1 MAVGVEIPIDTYTGN
16 GSTTVFPFT
25 FTTLDAD
32 YVKTYVDDVL
42 VTSGITVNAADV
54 TFSTAPT
61 TGQKV
66 VIIRE
71 TPRDQD
77 VPFTDPQA
85 TTLAEVG
92 RVADKGIMIHQ
103 ELAEELGRSLKTN
116 PGYTLPGGGIEQ
128 AANTTLGQ
136 DENGDWVNR
145 TASEQAEHLGIKTSV
160 DDAAASATAAA
171 SSAAEASS
179 KAAAAAAS
187 AADVENA
194 VIAEAKSPR
203 NLPRSLQ
210 KIYDLNNGTWQGT
223 TFNHFTVFNLA
234 DSLGLLGVYPR
245 IEDILASN
253 LSVAG
258 LGFDRLIYKEISGT
272 IIYPSSGN
280 PRRTDLWGFGT
291 TMQIKNHA
299 VMHIGEP
306 FAGDQ
311 IIPFQCTDV
320 SFYFG
325 QETGGGTVDI
335 DYSNDEGA
343 SWTSLES
350 GVSTNGATSALIKS
364 YNFTERS
371 VIFRLT
377 VTSGNV
383 ELIGALLRNKAHQ
396 GLVSCQS
403 AVGGNPLT
411 NAILGNTTIFNDI
424 IADVD
429 PDLFL
434 SQWYESTA
442 DLTAAF
448 DTFADTVEASSATAD
463 HLVFTEHEQDA
474 TGDKETNNSPIYRAK
489 AASTD
494 RLVLFETG
502 RVLPQEVIADRGWDD
517 PDAIHLDTA
526 AWEFVAGVLGRDF
539 GFSPANGTLHVVKT
553 GQTGA
558 SKRYRFGGKRV
569 NGDLIF
575 DFESNDDSNLTLNF
589 LYDTES
595 DGEKSWGFKRVA
607 SDDGTLP
614 QGFQLLYNTVTSGT
628 STNGVAFEWDS
639 AGRGYMGPL
648 ANAAHLARLQLH
660 ETFNARNTLRLIHT
674 ATTGT
679 PYLIEGFSDSG
690 ASTKTM
696 HVERTGEARFASV
709 ETPAVTV
716 ASLPAATTAGIRRMV
731 SDSSVAASG
740 NFGAI
745 VAGSGANV
753 VPVYS
758 DGTNWRIG

>member
-1 MAVGVEIPIDTYTGN
+1 MAIRTIVITASRNQQLSTVVINRGPKGEDGTGS
-16 GSTTVFPFT
+16 GDIAYGDLTDSGT
-25 FTTLDAD
+25 AD
-32 YVKTYVDDVL
+32 L
-42 VTSGITVNAADV
+42 PTVNTPLSSALDLKAD
-54 TFSTAPT
+54 
-61 TGQKV
+61 
-66 VIIRE
+66 
-71 TPRDQD
+71 
-77 VPFTDPQA
+77 
-85 TTLAEVG
+85 
-92 RVADKGIMIHQ
+92 
-103 ELAEELGRSLKTN
+103 
-116 PGYTLPGGGIEQ
+116 
-128 AANTTLGQ
+128 
-136 DENGDWVNR
+136 
-145 TASEQAEHLGIKTSV
+145 ASET
-160 DDAAASATAAA
+160 
-171 SSAAEASS
+171 
-179 KAAAAAAS
+179 
-187 AADVENA
+187 
-194 VIAEAKSPR
+194 VITEAKSPR

-210 KIYDLNNGTWQGT
+210 KIYDLNNATWQGT

-291 TMQIKNHA
+291 TMQIRNHA

-311 IIPFQCTDV
+311 VIPFQCTDV

-335 DYSNDEGA
+335 DYSNDEGT

-350 GVSTNGATSALIKS
+350 SVSTNGATAALIKS
-364 YNFTERS
+364 YSFTERS

-377 VTSGNV
+377 VTNGNV
-383 ELIGALLRNKAHQ
+383 ELIGALIRNKAHQ

-411 NAILGNTTIFNDI
+411 NVILGNTTIFNDI

-434 SQWYESTA
+434 SQWYESTS

-463 HLVFTEHEQDA
+463 HLVFTEHEQDD

-502 RVLPQEVIADRGWDD
+502 RVMPQEVIADCGWDD

-526 AWEFVAGVLGRDF
+526 AWEFIAGVLGRDF

-553 GQTGA
+553 GQTGGQ
-558 SKRYRFGGKRV
+558 KRYRFGGKKV
-569 NGDLIF
+569 GGDLIF
-575 DFESNDDSNLTLNF
+575 DLESNDDTNLTLNF
-589 LYDTES
+589 LYDTED
-595 DGEKSWGFKRVA
+595 DGENAWSFKRVQ

-614 QGFQLLYNTVTSGT
+614 EGFQLLFNTTV
-628 STNGVAFEWDS
+628 TNGVAFEWDN

-648 ANAAHLARLQLH
+648 ANAAHNGRLHLT
-660 ETFNARNTLRLIHT
+660 ETWNARATLSLAHT
-674 ATTGT
+674 AATGT
-679 PYLIEGFSDSG
+679 PYIIEGFSDASH
-690 ASTKTM
+690 STKTM
-696 HVERTGEARFASV
+696 HVERTGEARFLSV

-758 DGTNWRIG
+758 DGSSWRIG

>member
-1 MAVGVEIPIDTYTGN
+1 MAIRTIVITASRN
-16 GSTTVFPFT
+16 QQLST
-25 FTTLDAD
+25 
-32 YVKTYVDDVL
+32 
-42 VTSGITVNAADV
+42 
-54 TFSTAPT
+54 
-61 TGQKV
+61 V
-66 VIIRE
+66 VINRG
-71 TPRDQD
+71 P
-77 VPFTDPQA
+77 
-85 TTLAEVG
+85 
-92 RVADKGIMIHQ
+92 KG
-103 ELAEELGRSLKTN
+103 EDGT
-116 PGYTLPGGGIEQ
+116 GGGNI
-128 AANTTLGQ
+128 AYGDLTDSGTANLPSVNTPLSNALGLKA
-136 DENGDWVNR
+136 D
-145 TASEQAEHLGIKTSV
+145 ASET
-160 DDAAASATAAA
+160 
-171 SSAAEASS
+171 
-179 KAAAAAAS
+179 
-187 AADVENA
+187 
-194 VIAEAKSPR
+194 VITEAKSPR

-210 KIYDLNNGTWQGT
+210 KIYDLNNASWQGT

-311 IIPFQCTDV
+311 VNPFQCTDV

-335 DYSNDEGA
+335 DYSNDEGT

-350 GVSTNGATSALIKS
+350 GVSTNGATAARIKS

-377 VTSGNV
+377 VTNGNV

-411 NAILGNTTIFNDI
+411 NVILGNTTIFNDI

-429 PDLFL
+429 PDLFV
-434 SQWYESTA
+434 SQWYESTS

-463 HLVFTEHEQDA
+463 HLVFTEHEQDD
-474 TGDKETNNSPIYRAK
+474 TGDKETNNSPIYRTK

-502 RVLPQEVIADRGWDD
+502 RVMPQEVIADRGWDD

-558 SKRYRFGGKRV
+558 QKRYRFGGKKV
-569 NGDLIF
+569 GGDLIF
-575 DFESNDDSNLTLNF
+575 DLESNDDSNLTLNF
-589 LYDTES
+589 LYDTED
-595 DGEKSWGFKRVA
+595 DGENAWSFKRVQ

-614 QGFQLLYNTVTSGT
+614 EGFQLLFNTTT
-628 STNGVAFEWDS
+628 TNGVAFEWD
-639 AGRGYMGPL
+639 AVGRGFMGPL

-674 ATTGT
+674 APTGT
-679 PYLIEGFSDSG
+679 PYLIEGFSDAG

-696 HVERTGEARFASV
+696 HVERTGEARFVSV
-709 ETPAVTV
+709 ETPSITV

-745 VAGSGANV
+745 VAGSGTNV

>member
-1 MAVGVEIPIDTYTGN
+1 MWLVVMADKRLKSLRRSGRLSDLLGDH
-16 GSTTVFPFT
+16 GFRM
-25 FTTLDAD
+25 
-32 YVKTYVDDVL
+32 DDVDGDL
-42 VTSGITVNAADV
+42 SMLSGGLLLGEDGEVLTV
-54 TFSTAPT
+54 SSS
-61 TGQKV
+61 GE
-66 VIIRE
+66 VIER
-71 TPRDQD
+71 
-77 VPFTDPQA
+77 A
-85 TTLAEVG
+85 
-92 RVADKGIMIHQ
+92 VAD
-103 ELAEELGRSLKTN
+103 
-116 PGYTLPGGGIEQ
+116 
-128 AANTTLGQ
+128 
-136 DENGDWVNR
+136 
-145 TASEQAEHLGIKTSV
+145 AS
-160 DDAAASATAAA
+160 D
-171 SSAAEASS
+171 
-179 KAAAAAAS
+179 
-187 AADVENA
+187 
-194 VIAEAKSPR
+194 IAITEAKSPR

-210 KIYDLNNGTWQGT
+210 KIYDLNNASWQGT
-223 TFNHFTVFNLA
+223 TYNHFTVFNLA
-234 DSLGLLGVYPR
+234 DSLGVLGVYPR
-245 IEDILASN
+245 LENILASN

-272 IIYPSSGN
+272 INYPESGV
-280 PRRTDLWGFGT
+280 PRRADLWGYGT
-291 TMQIKNHA
+291 AMQLENAA

-306 FAGDQ
+306 FAGNQ
-311 IIPFQCTDV
+311 VIPFRCTDV

-325 QETGGGTVDI
+325 QESGGGTVDI

-350 GVSTNGATSALIKS
+350 GVSTNGATAALIKS
-364 YNFTERS
+364 YNFTEQS

-411 NAILGNTTIFNDI
+411 NVILGNTTIFNDI

-434 SQWYESTA
+434 SQWYESKS

-448 DTFADTVEASSATAD
+448 DTFADTIEASSATAD

-474 TGDKETNNSPIYRAK
+474 TGDKEANNSPIYRAK

-502 RVLPQEVIADRGWDD
+502 RVMPHDVIVDRDWDD
-517 PDAIHLDTA
+517 DPSLGPIHLKPE
-526 AWEFVAGVLGRDF
+526 AWEFIAGVLGRDF

-553 GQTGA
+553 GQTG
-558 SKRYRFGGKRV
+558 SQKRYRVGGKKV

-575 DFESNDDSNLTLNF
+575 DLESNDDSNLTLNF
-589 LYDTES
+589 LYDTED
-595 DGEKSWGFKRVA
+595 DGENAWSFKRVQ

-614 QGFQLLYNTVTSGT
+614 EGFQLLFNTTV
-628 STNGVAFEWDS
+628 TNGVAFEWDN

-648 ANAAHLARLQLH
+648 PNAAHNGRLHLT
-660 ETFNARNTLRLIHT
+660 ETWNARATLSLAHT

-679 PYLIEGFSDSG
+679 PYIIECFSDASH
-690 ASTKTM
+690 STKTM